1 MYLILPKTDVQLIRG
16 LTQNLTSMQ
25 EMITNKYMFL
35 AFWKYSNSFGVSYV
49 FKYDTTVC
57 L

>member
-1 MYLILPKTDVQLIRG
+1 MYLILPKTDVQLIRD

-35 AFWKYSNSFGVSYV
+35 AFWKYSN
-49 FKYDTTVC
+49 
-57 L
+57 